1 MEIKIAA
8 EEYRMNRRFYT
19 VLGVAMTSLWSI
31 ANATTVTYN
40 FSGTTQNVGSTGV
53 VQSGGG
59 GMFFATSSQSFGS
72 PSIAV
77 YGETTTQ
84 TGDGGPGKFTGTTGL
99 FEVTNG
105 SGGNTAT
112 GIGPYDNMGGTS
124 PSLNFQLQPG
134 ISSSQAVDGS
144 GASPSDQLLLLNLS
158 NLTAGSTVSFV
169 MATGANAGAAGVNV
183 WTGTP
188 TGTPLGV
195 GTGWSGQTASN
206 TLATESIAGGAV
218 NGSGGAAT
226 QSFTLFTNNLPSN
239 EWIAIQADCHYLLLQ
254 SITVTSPS
262 GVPEPSFY
270 GFFAL
275 GMVAM
280 VIGARKLRARPVAV
294 KA

>member
-1 MEIKIAA
+1 M
-8 EEYRMNRRFYT
+8 Y
-19 VLGVAMTSLWSI
+19 
-31 ANATTVTYN
+31 
-40 FSGTTQNVGSTGV
+40 FSS
-53 VQSGGG
+53 
-59 GMFFATSSQSFGS
+59 SSQSFGS

-99 FEVTNG
+99 FEVTSG
-105 SGGNTAT
+105 SGGNSAT
-112 GIGPYDNMGGTS
+112 GIGPYDNQGGSS
-124 PSLNFQLQPG
+124 PNLNFQLQPG

-144 GASPSDQLLLLNLS
+144 GAAPTDQLLLLNLS

-169 MATGANAGAAGVNV
+169 MATGANAAANAGINV
-183 WTGTP
+183 WTGAS

-195 GTGWSGQTASN
+195 GTGWSGWTASN
-206 TLATESIAGGAV
+206 TLATESITEGNV
-218 NGSGGAAT
+218 NGGSGGAAT

-239 EWIAIQADCHYLLLQ
+239 EWIAIQADCHYLLLS
-254 SITVTSPS
+254 SITVNSPS

-280 VIGARKLRARPVAV
+280 VIGARKLRARAVAV